1 MLNKYRNVSMCLLVT
16 STLARIDLE
25 KSSLTVLRR
34 ETQSEKKLVVLGG
47 RGSVT
52 VVVTP

>member
-1 MLNKYRNVSMCLLVT
+1 MFILMCLLVM
-16 STLARIDLE
+16 STLAGIDLE

-47 RGSVT
+47 GGAR
-52 VVVTP
+52 